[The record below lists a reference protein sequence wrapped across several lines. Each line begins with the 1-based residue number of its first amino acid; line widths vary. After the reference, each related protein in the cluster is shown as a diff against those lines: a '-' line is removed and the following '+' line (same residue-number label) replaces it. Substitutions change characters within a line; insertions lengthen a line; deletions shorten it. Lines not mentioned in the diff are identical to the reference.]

1 MSFSSLIFIALFLP
15 VFMIASVLARGNQ
28 RKNLVLLLFSL
39 IFYAFAGLT
48 KLALLLM
55 MTMLAWFSGQR
66 IGRALQFAASEN
78 PDYQEGDDDF
88 QSPDAERIRVE
99 GQRRARAWL
108 ILALVLL
115 IAVLLFYK
123 LAGPICR
130 SLFLTNA
137 DDLEVGG
144 GATTG
149 TAAAILAYVRN
160 IGLPLGISFYIFK
173 LISYVADVYTK
184 KTAPGDFFHV
194 LLYTVTFHQVAQGPI
209 TRYAEMA
216 EEMDHRSADAE
227 DLAEGLWRFMVGL
240 AKKTVL
246 ADHLGTLAETF
257 LPLAGNTTFS
267 VGGAYLGALCY
278 MLQLYLDFS
287 AYSDMALGLGRMI
300 GFHYPENFN
309 YPYIAVSVRDFW
321 RRWHISLS
329 RFFRDYVYIPLG
341 GNRVSTGRLMLNLLA
356 VWALT
361 GFWHGSSWNF
371 ILWGLYYFVFIA
383 IENFVKKFQ
392 KAKAADVS
400 GGMEGRPTVA
410 ESIATD
416 GIATAAGP
424 ASTTDTKRN
433 AQAPRR
439 SPLPALT
446 RALGHLYTLIV
457 VFFGWVLFRFSD
469 FQVLREV
476 LRTMFFLSGRA
487 TVDAAE
493 LLTLRSNLFF
503 LIFSIIA
510 CTPLGARLAAKLRGF
525 YDASLQQEA
534 REKQQLEREKARYQK
549 ETEIDQQVQRLDA
562 SIEGLEEEDA
572 ENHARVATRMKRRIT
587 KSSEARRRS
596 EGLYYGLRILLMLL
610 LLALSIISMVGA
622 SYTPFLYNQ
631 F

>member
-15 VFMIASVLARGNQ
+15 VFMIASVLVRGNQ
-28 RKNLVLLLFSL
+28 RKNLLLLLFSL
-39 IFYAFAGLT
+39 IFYAFAGLSN
-48 KLALLLM
+48 LALLLA
-55 MTMLAWFSGQR
+55 MTTLAWFLGQR

-88 QSPDAERIRVE
+88 QSPDAERTRVE
-99 GQRRARAWL
+99 GQKHARAWL
-108 ILALVLL
+108 LLALVLL
-115 IAVLLFYK
+115 IAALLCYK
-123 LAGPICR
+123 LAVPIGR
-130 SLFLTNA
+130 HFFSA
-137 DDLEVGG
+137 DAGDLDAGG

-149 TAAAILAYVRN
+149 AAAAIYAYFRN

-173 LISYVADVYTK
+173 LISYVADVYMR
-184 KTAPGDFFHV
+184 KTEPGDFFHV

-209 TRYAEMA
+209 TRFGEMA

-227 DLAEGLWRFMVGL
+227 DLAEGLWRFTVGL

-341 GNRVSTGRLMLNLLA
+341 GNRVSTGRLLLNLLA

-371 ILWGLYYFVFIA
+371 ILWGLYYFAFIA

-392 KAKAADVS
+392 K
-400 GGMEGRPTVA
+400 
-410 ESIATD
+410 
-416 GIATAAGP
+416 
-424 ASTTDTKRN
+424 RN

-439 SPLPALT
+439 SPLTQFT

-572 ENHARVATRMKRRIT
+572 ENHERVATRMKRRIT

-610 LLALSIISMVGA
+610 LLALSIVSMVGA

>member
-15 VFMIASVLARGNQ
+15 VFMIGSVLVRGNQ
-28 RKNLVLLLFSL
+28 RKNLLLLLFSL
-39 IFYAFAGLT
+39 VFYAFAGLSN
-48 KLALLLM
+48 LALLLV
-55 MTMLAWFSGQR
+55 MTTLAWFSGQR

-88 QSPDAERIRVE
+88 QSPDAERTRVE
-99 GQRRARAWL
+99 GQKRARAWL

-115 IAVLLFYK
+115 IAVLLCYK

-130 SLFLTNA
+130 NLFPANA
-137 DDLEVGG
+137 GELDAGA

-149 TAAAILAYVRN
+149 ASAVICAYFRN

-216 EEMDHRSADAE
+216 AEMDHRSADAE
-227 DLAEGLWRFMVGL
+227 DLAEGLWRFTVGL

-257 LPLAGNTTFS
+257 LPLAGNTGFS

-309 YPYIAVSVRDFW
+309 YPYIAISVRDFW

-341 GNRVSTGRLMLNLLA
+341 GNRVSTGRLLLNLLA

-383 IENFVKKFQ
+383 IENFVKKH
-392 KAKAADVS
+392 
-400 GGMEGRPTVA
+400 
-410 ESIATD
+410 
-416 GIATAAGP
+416 
-424 ASTTDTKRN
+424 
-433 AQAPRR
+433 
-439 SPLPALT
+439 PLPLTPLT

-469 FQVLREV
+469 FQVLCEV
-476 LRTMFFLSGRA
+476 LRTMFFMSGRA

-610 LLALSIISMVGA
+610 LLALSIVSMVGA

>member
-15 VFMIASVLARGNQ
+15 VFMIASVLVRGNQ

-55 MTMLAWFSGQR
+55 VTMLAWFSGQR

-108 ILALVLL
+108 LLTLVLL

-130 SLFLTNA
+130 SLFLANA
-137 DDLEVGG
+137 GDLEAGG

-149 TAAAILAYVRN
+149 MSAAILAYVRN

-227 DLAEGLWRFMVGL
+227 DLAEGLWRFTVGL

-341 GNRVSTGRLMLNLLA
+341 GNRVSTGPLLLNLLA

-383 IENFVKKFQ
+383 IENVVKKH
-392 KAKAADVS
+392 
-400 GGMEGRPTVA
+400 
-410 ESIATD
+410 
-416 GIATAAGP
+416 
-424 ASTTDTKRN
+424 
-433 AQAPRR
+433 
-439 SPLPALT
+439 PLPLTPLT
-446 RALGHLYTLIV
+446 RAFGHIYTLIV

-572 ENHARVATRMKRRIT
+572 ENHERVATRMKRRIT

-596 EGLYYGLRILLMLL
+596 EGLYYGLRLLLMLL
-610 LLALSIISMVGA
+610 LLALSIVSMVGA

>member
-15 VFMIASVLARGNQ
+15 VFMIASVLVRGNQ

-48 KLALLLM
+48 QLALLLM
-55 MTMLAWFSGQR
+55 MTMLAWFIGQR

-78 PDYQEGDDDF
+78 PDYQEGDDVF
-88 QSPDAERIRVE
+88 QSPDAERTRVE
-99 GQRRARAWL
+99 GQKRARAWL
-108 ILALVLL
+108 LLALVLL

-137 DDLEVGG
+137 GNLDAGG

-173 LISYVADVYTK
+173 LISYVADVYMR
-184 KTAPGDFFHV
+184 KTEPGDFFHV

-227 DLAEGLWRFMVGL
+227 DLAEGLWRFTVGL

-341 GNRVSTGRLMLNLLA
+341 GNRVSTGRLLLNLLA

-383 IENFVKKFQ
+383 IENVVKKH
-392 KAKAADVS
+392 
-400 GGMEGRPTVA
+400 
-410 ESIATD
+410 
-416 GIATAAGP
+416 
-424 ASTTDTKRN
+424 
-433 AQAPRR
+433 
-439 SPLPALT
+439 PLPLTPLT
-446 RALGHLYTLIV
+446 RAFGHIYTLIV

-572 ENHARVATRMKRRIT
+572 ENHERVATRMKRRIT

-596 EGLYYGLRILLMLL
+596 EGLYYGLRLLLMLL
-610 LLALSIISMVGA
+610 LLALSIVSMVGA

>member
-15 VFMIASVLARGNQ
+15 VFMIASVLVRGNQ

-55 MTMLAWFSGQR
+55 VTMLAWFSGQR

-108 ILALVLL
+108 LLALVLL

-123 LAGPICR
+123 LAGPISR
-130 SLFLTNA
+130 NLFPA
-137 DDLEVGG
+137 DAGDLHTGG

-227 DLAEGLWRFMVGL
+227 DLAEGLWRFTVGL

-341 GNRVSTGRLMLNLLA
+341 GNRVSTGRLLLNLLA

-383 IENFVKKFQ
+383 IENVVKKH
-392 KAKAADVS
+392 
-400 GGMEGRPTVA
+400 
-410 ESIATD
+410 
-416 GIATAAGP
+416 
-424 ASTTDTKRN
+424 
-433 AQAPRR
+433 
-439 SPLPALT
+439 PLPLTPLT
-446 RALGHLYTLIV
+446 RAFGHIYTLIV

-510 CTPLGARLAAKLRGF
+510 CTPLGARLAAKLRAF

-572 ENHARVATRMKRRIT
+572 ENHERVATRMKRRIT

-610 LLALSIISMVGA
+610 LLALSIVSMVGA

>member
-15 VFMIASVLARGNQ
+15 VFMIASVLVRGNQ
-28 RKNLVLLLFSL
+28 RKNLLLLLFSL
-39 IFYAFAGLT
+39 IFYAFAGLSN
-48 KLALLLM
+48 LALLLV
-55 MTMLAWFSGQR
+55 MTTLAWFLGQR

-88 QSPDAERIRVE
+88 QSPDAERTRVE
-99 GQRRARAWL
+99 GQKHARAWL
-108 ILALVLL
+108 LLALVLL
-115 IAVLLFYK
+115 IAVLLCYK
-123 LAGPICR
+123 LAVPIGR
-130 SLFLTNA
+130 HFFSA
-137 DDLEVGG
+137 DAGDLDAGG

-149 TAAAILAYVRN
+149 AAAAIYAYFRN

-227 DLAEGLWRFMVGL
+227 DLAEGLWRFTVGL

-341 GNRVSTGRLMLNLLA
+341 GNRVSTGRLLLNLLA

-371 ILWGLYYFVFIA
+371 ILWGLYYFAFIA

-392 KAKAADVS
+392 K
-400 GGMEGRPTVA
+400 
-410 ESIATD
+410 
-416 GIATAAGP
+416 
-424 ASTTDTKRN
+424 RN

-439 SPLPALT
+439 SPLTQFT

-572 ENHARVATRMKRRIT
+572 ENHERVATRMKRRIT

-610 LLALSIISMVGA
+610 LLALSIVSMVGA

>member
-15 VFMIASVLARGNQ
+15 VFMIGSVLVRGNQ
-28 RKNLVLLLFSL
+28 RKNLLLLLFSL
-39 IFYAFAGLT
+39 VFYAFAGLSN
-48 KLALLLM
+48 LALLLVM
-55 MTMLAWFSGQR
+55 ATLAWFIGQR
-66 IGRALQFAASEN
+66 IGRALRLAASEN

-88 QSPDAERIRVE
+88 QSPDAERTRVE
-99 GQRRARAWL
+99 GQKRARAWL

-123 LAGPICR
+123 LAGPLCR
-130 SLFLTNA
+130 NLFPANA
-137 DDLEVGG
+137 GAGDAGA

-149 TAAAILAYVRN
+149 SASAILAYIRN

-209 TRYAEMA
+209 TRYAEMTA
-216 EEMDHRSADAE
+216 EMDHRSADAE
-227 DLAEGLWRFMVGL
+227 DLAEGIWRFTVGL

-257 LPLAGNTTFS
+257 LPLAGNTGFS

-309 YPYIAVSVRDFW
+309 YPYIAISVRDFW

-341 GNRVSTGRLMLNLLA
+341 GNRVSTGRLLLNLLA

-383 IENFVKKFQ
+383 IENFVKK
-392 KAKAADVS
+392 
-400 GGMEGRPTVA
+400 R
-410 ESIATD
+410 
-416 GIATAAGP
+416 
-424 ASTTDTKRN
+424 
-433 AQAPRR
+433 
-439 SPLPALT
+439 PLPLTPLT

-469 FQVLREV
+469 FQVLCEV
-476 LRTMFFLSGRA
+476 LRTMFFMSGRA

-503 LIFSIIA
+503 LIFAIIA

-525 YDASLQQEA
+525 YDARLQQEA

-610 LLALSIISMVGA
+610 LLALSIVSMVGA

>member
-15 VFMIASVLARGNQ
+15 VFMIASVLVCGNQ

-55 MTMLAWFSGQR
+55 VTMLAWFSGQR

-78 PDYQEGDDDF
+78 PDYQEGDDVF

-108 ILALVLL
+108 LLALVLL

-130 SLFLTNA
+130 SLFLA
-137 DDLEVGG
+137 DAGDLEAGD

-227 DLAEGLWRFMVGL
+227 DLAEGLWRFTVGL

-341 GNRVSTGRLMLNLLA
+341 GNRVSTGRLLLNLLA

-383 IENFVKKFQ
+383 IENFVKKFR
-392 KAKAADVS
+392 KAQAA
-400 GGMEGRPTVA
+400 
-410 ESIATD
+410 
-416 GIATAAGP
+416 
-424 ASTTDTKRN
+424 DTKRN
-433 AQAPRR
+433 AQAPCR
-439 SPLPALT
+439 SPLTQFT

-469 FQVLREV
+469 FQVLCEV

-503 LIFSIIA
+503 LIFALIA
-510 CTPLGARLAAKLRGF
+510 CTPLGARLAAKLRAF

-572 ENHARVATRMKRRIT
+572 ENHERVATRMKRRIT

>member
-55 MTMLAWFSGQR
+55 VTILAWFSGQR

-137 DDLEVGG
+137 DDLDAGG

-149 TAAAILAYVRN
+149 MAAAILAYVRN

-184 KTAPGDFFHV
+184 KTEPGDFFHV

-209 TRYAEMA
+209 TRFGEMA
-216 EEMDHRSADAE
+216 EEMDHRRADAE
-227 DLAEGLWRFMVGL
+227 NLVEGLWRFMVGL

-392 KAKAADVS
+392 KAKAVS
-400 GGMEGRPTVA
+400 GTD
-410 ESIATD
+410 ATD
-416 GIATAAGP
+416 GAVAAAGP
-424 ASTTDTKRN
+424 ASAADTKRN

-510 CTPLGARLAAKLRGF
+510 CTPLGARLAAKLRAF

-572 ENHARVATRMKRRIT
+572 ENHERVATRMKRRIT

-596 EGLYYGLRILLMLL
+596 EGLYYGLRLLLMLL
-610 LLALSIISMVGA
+610 LLALSIVSMVGA

>member
-15 VFMIASVLARGNQ
+15 VFMIASVLVRGNQ
-28 RKNLVLLLFSL
+28 RKNLLLLLFSL
-39 IFYAFAGLT
+39 LFYAFAGLSN
-48 KLALLLM
+48 LALLLVM
-55 MTMLAWFSGQR
+55 ATLAWFSGQR

-78 PDYQEGDDDF
+78 PDYQEGDDVF
-88 QSPDAERIRVE
+88 QSPDAERTRVE
-99 GQRRARAWL
+99 GQKRARAWL

-115 IAVLLFYK
+115 IAVLLCYK
-123 LAGPICR
+123 LAVPIGR
-130 SLFLTNA
+130 HFFPANA
-137 DDLEVGG
+137 GDLDAGA

-149 TAAAILAYVRN
+149 TAAAIYAYFRN

-216 EEMDHRSADAE
+216 AEMDQRRCSAE
-227 DLAEGLWRFMVGL
+227 DLAEGLWRFSVGL

-341 GNRVSTGRLMLNLLA
+341 GNRVSTGRLLLNLLA

-371 ILWGLYYFVFIA
+371 LLWGLYYFVFIA

-392 KAKAADVS
+392 KAKAAATDVS
-400 GGMEGRPTVA
+400 SGTETRPAVMESTAAADP
-410 ESIATD
+410 D
-416 GIATAAGP
+416 ATAA
-424 ASTTDTKRN
+424 AKRV

-439 SPLPALT
+439 SPLALLT
-446 RALGHLYTLIV
+446 RALGHVYTLIV

-469 FQVLREV
+469 FQVLCEV
-476 LRTMFFLSGRA
+476 LRTMFFVSGRA

-510 CTPLGARLAAKLRGF
+510 CTPLGARLAAKLRSF
-525 YDASLQQEA
+525 YDARLQQEA
-534 REKQQLEREKARYQK
+534 REKQQLEREKARYLK

-572 ENHARVATRMKRRIT
+572 ENHERVATRMKRRIT

-610 LLALSIISMVGA
+610 LLAVSIVSMVGA

>member
-15 VFMIASVLARGNQ
+15 VFMIGSVLVRGNQ
-28 RKNLVLLLFSL
+28 RKNLLLLLFSL
-39 IFYAFAGLT
+39 IFYAFAGLSN
-48 KLALLLM
+48 LALLLVM
-55 MTMLAWFSGQR
+55 ATLAWFSGQR

-88 QSPDAERIRVE
+88 QSPDAERTRVE
-99 GQRRARAWL
+99 GQKRARAWL
-108 ILALVLL
+108 LLALVLL
-115 IAVLLFYK
+115 IAVLLCYK
-123 LAGPICR
+123 LAVPIGR
-130 SLFLTNA
+130 HFFQANA
-137 DDLEVGG
+137 GDLDAGG

-149 TAAAILAYVRN
+149 AAAAIYDYFRS

-209 TRYAEMA
+209 TRFGEMA
-216 EEMDHRSADAE
+216 EEMDHRSCSAE
-227 DLAEGLWRFMVGL
+227 DLAEGLWRFTVGL

-341 GNRVSTGRLMLNLLA
+341 GNRVSTGRLLLNLLA

-371 ILWGLYYFVFIA
+371 LLWGLYYFVFIA
-383 IENFVKKFQ
+383 IENFVKKH
-392 KAKAADVS
+392 S
-400 GGMEGRPTVA
+400 L
-410 ESIATD
+410 
-416 GIATAAGP
+416 
-424 ASTTDTKRN
+424 
-433 AQAPRR
+433 
-439 SPLPALT
+439 PLTQLT

-469 FQVLREV
+469 FRVLCEV
-476 LRTMFFLSGRA
+476 LRTMFFMSDRT

-503 LIFSIIA
+503 MIFAILA
-510 CTPLGARLAAKLRGF
+510 CTPLGARLAAKLRSF
-525 YDASLQQEA
+525 YDARLQQEA
-534 REKQQLEREKARYQK
+534 REKQQLAREKARYLK

-572 ENHARVATRMKRRIT
+572 ENHERVATRLKRRIT

-596 EGLYYGLRILLMLL
+596 EGLYYGLRLLLMLL
-610 LLALSIISMVGA
+610 LLALSIVSMVGA

>member
-1 MSFSSLIFIALFLP
+1 M
-15 VFMIASVLARGNQ
+15 
-28 RKNLVLLLFSL
+28 
-39 IFYAFAGLT
+39 
-48 KLALLLM
+48 
-55 MTMLAWFSGQR
+55 
-66 IGRALQFAASEN
+66 
-78 PDYQEGDDDF
+78 
-88 QSPDAERIRVE
+88 
-99 GQRRARAWL
+99 
-108 ILALVLL
+108 
-115 IAVLLFYK
+115 
-123 LAGPICR
+123 
-130 SLFLTNA
+130 
-137 DDLEVGG
+137 
-144 GATTG
+144 
-149 TAAAILAYVRN
+149 
-160 IGLPLGISFYIFK
+160 
-173 LISYVADVYTK
+173 
-184 KTAPGDFFHV
+184 

-227 DLAEGLWRFMVGL
+227 DLAEGLWRFTVGL

-341 GNRVSTGRLMLNLLA
+341 GNRVSTGRLLLNLLA

-383 IENFVKKFQ
+383 IEKVVKKH
-392 KAKAADVS
+392 
-400 GGMEGRPTVA
+400 
-410 ESIATD
+410 
-416 GIATAAGP
+416 
-424 ASTTDTKRN
+424 
-433 AQAPRR
+433 
-439 SPLPALT
+439 PLPLTPLT
-446 RALGHLYTLIV
+446 RAFGHIYTLIV

-572 ENHARVATRMKRRIT
+572 ENHERVATRMKRRIT

-596 EGLYYGLRILLMLL
+596 EGLYYGLRLLLMLL
-610 LLALSIISMVGA
+610 LLALSIVSMVGA

>member
-15 VFMIASVLARGNQ
+15 VFMIASVLVRGNQ

-55 MTMLAWFSGQR
+55 VTMLAWFSGQR

-78 PDYQEGDDDF
+78 PDYQEGDDVF

-108 ILALVLL
+108 LLALVML

-130 SLFLTNA
+130 SLFLA
-137 DDLEVGG
+137 DAGDLEAGG

-173 LISYVADVYTK
+173 LISYVADVYMR
-184 KTAPGDFFHV
+184 KTEPGDFFHV

-209 TRYAEMA
+209 TRFGEMA
-216 EEMDHRSADAE
+216 EEMDHRCCSAE
-227 DLAEGLWRFMVGL
+227 DLAEGLWRFTVGL

-341 GNRVSTGRLMLNLLA
+341 GNRVSTGRLLLNLLA

-392 KAKAADVS
+392 K
-400 GGMEGRPTVA
+400 RT
-410 ESIATD
+410 
-416 GIATAAGP
+416 
-424 ASTTDTKRN
+424 

-439 SPLPALT
+439 SPLTQFT

-572 ENHARVATRMKRRIT
+572 ENHERVATRMKRRIT

-610 LLALSIISMVGA
+610 LLALSIVSMVGA

>member
-15 VFMIASVLARGNQ
+15 VFMIASVLVRGNQ

-48 KLALLLM
+48 KLALLLV
-55 MTMLAWFSGQR
+55 MTTLAWFLGQR
-66 IGRALQFAASEN
+66 IERALQFAASEN

-88 QSPDAERIRVE
+88 QSPDAERTRVE
-99 GQRRARAWL
+99 GQKHARAWL
-108 ILALVLL
+108 LLALVML
-115 IAVLLFYK
+115 IAVLLCYK
-123 LAGPICR
+123 LAVPIGR
-130 SLFLTNA
+130 HFFSA
-137 DDLEVGG
+137 DAGDLDAGG

-149 TAAAILAYVRN
+149 AAAAIYAYFRN

-227 DLAEGLWRFMVGL
+227 DLAEGLWRFTVGL

-341 GNRVSTGRLMLNLLA
+341 GNRVSTGRLLLNLLA

-371 ILWGLYYFVFIA
+371 LLWGFYYFVFIA

-392 KAKAADVS
+392 K
-400 GGMEGRPTVA
+400 
-410 ESIATD
+410 
-416 GIATAAGP
+416 
-424 ASTTDTKRN
+424 RN

-439 SPLPALT
+439 SPLKQFT

-572 ENHARVATRMKRRIT
+572 ENHERVATRMKRRIT

-610 LLALSIISMVGA
+610 LLALSIVSMVGA

>member
-15 VFMIASVLARGNQ
+15 VFMIASVLVRGNQ

-55 MTMLAWFSGQR
+55 VTMLAWFSGQR

-108 ILALVLL
+108 VLALVLL

-130 SLFLTNA
+130 SLFLANA
-137 DDLEVGG
+137 GDLDAGG

-184 KTAPGDFFHV
+184 KTEPGDFFHV

-209 TRYAEMA
+209 TRFGEMA

-227 DLAEGLWRFMVGL
+227 DLAEGLWRFTVGL

-257 LPLAGNTTFS
+257 LPLAGGTGFS

-383 IENFVKKFQ
+383 IENVVKKH
-392 KAKAADVS
+392 
-400 GGMEGRPTVA
+400 
-410 ESIATD
+410 
-416 GIATAAGP
+416 
-424 ASTTDTKRN
+424 
-433 AQAPRR
+433 
-439 SPLPALT
+439 PLPLTPLT

-476 LRTMFFLSGRA
+476 LHTMFFLSGRA

-525 YDASLQQEA
+525 YDESLQQEA

-572 ENHARVATRMKRRIT
+572 ENHARVATRLNRRIT

-596 EGLYYGLRILLMLL
+596 EGLYYGLRLLLMLL
-610 LLALSIISMVGA
+610 LLALSIVSMVGA

>member
-15 VFMIASVLARGNQ
+15 VFMIASVLVRGNQ

-39 IFYAFAGLT
+39 VFYAFAGLT
-48 KLALLLM
+48 QLALLLM

-78 PDYQEGDDDF
+78 PDYQEGDDVF
-88 QSPDAERIRVE
+88 QSPDAERTRVE
-99 GQRRARAWL
+99 GQKRARAWL
-108 ILALVLL
+108 LLALVLL

-130 SLFLTNA
+130 QLFPANA
-137 DDLEVGG
+137 GNLEAGG
-144 GATTG
+144 GTTTG

-227 DLAEGLWRFMVGL
+227 DLAEGLWRFTVGL

-246 ADHLGTLAETF
+246 ADHLGALAETF
-257 LPLAGNTTFS
+257 LPLAGNTGFS

-341 GNRVSTGRLMLNLLA
+341 GNRVSTGRLLLNLLA

-392 KAKAADVS
+392 KAKTADVS
-400 GGMEGRPTVA
+400 G
-410 ESIATD
+410 S
-416 GIATAAGP
+416 TAAVADP
-424 ASTTDTKRN
+424 NSAADTKRN

-439 SPLPALT
+439 SPLTPLT
-446 RALGHLYTLIV
+446 HAFGHIYTLIV

-572 ENHARVATRMKRRIT
+572 ENHERVATRMKRRIT

-596 EGLYYGLRILLMLL
+596 EGLYYGLRLLLMLL
-610 LLALSIISMVGA
+610 FLALSIVSMVGA

>member
-1 MSFSSLIFIALFLP
+1 M
-15 VFMIASVLARGNQ
+15 
-28 RKNLVLLLFSL
+28 
-39 IFYAFAGLT
+39 
-48 KLALLLM
+48 
-55 MTMLAWFSGQR
+55 
-66 IGRALQFAASEN
+66 
-78 PDYQEGDDDF
+78 
-88 QSPDAERIRVE
+88 
-99 GQRRARAWL
+99 
-108 ILALVLL
+108 LL

-130 SLFLTNA
+130 SLFLANA
-137 DDLEVGG
+137 GDLDAGG

-227 DLAEGLWRFMVGL
+227 DLAEGLWRFTVGL

-341 GNRVSTGRLMLNLLA
+341 GNRVSTGRLLLNLLA

-383 IENFVKKFQ
+383 IENVVKKH
-392 KAKAADVS
+392 
-400 GGMEGRPTVA
+400 
-410 ESIATD
+410 
-416 GIATAAGP
+416 
-424 ASTTDTKRN
+424 
-433 AQAPRR
+433 
-439 SPLPALT
+439 PLPLTPLT
-446 RALGHLYTLIV
+446 RAFGHIYTLIV

-503 LIFSIIA
+503 LIFALIA

-572 ENHARVATRMKRRIT
+572 ENHARVATRLNRRIT

-596 EGLYYGLRILLMLL
+596 EGLYYGLRLLLMLL

>member
-15 VFMIASVLARGNQ
+15 VFMIGSVLARGNQ

-108 ILALVLL
+108 LLALVLL

-123 LAGPICR
+123 LAGSISR
-130 SLFLTNA
+130 SLFPA
-137 DDLEVGG
+137 EAGG

-173 LISYVADVYTK
+173 LISYIADVYMR
-184 KTAPGDFFHV
+184 KTEPGDFFHV

-209 TRYAEMA
+209 TRFSEMA
-216 EEMDHRSADAE
+216 EEMDDRSCSAE
-227 DLAEGLWRFMVGL
+227 DLAEGLWRFTVGL

-341 GNRVSTGRLMLNLLA
+341 GNRVSTGRLILNLLA

-392 KAKAADVS
+392 KAKAAD
-400 GGMEGRPTVA
+400 
-410 ESIATD
+410 
-416 GIATAAGP
+416 
-424 ASTTDTKRN
+424 TKRTV
-433 AQAPRR
+433 QAPRL
-439 SPLPALT
+439 SPLTPLT
-446 RALGHLYTLIV
+446 RAFGHLYTLIV

-572 ENHARVATRMKRRIT
+572 ENHERVATRMKRRIT

>member
-15 VFMIASVLARGNQ
+15 VFMIASVLVRGNQ

-55 MTMLAWFSGQR
+55 VTMLAWFSGQR

-108 ILALVLL
+108 LLTLVLL

-130 SLFLTNA
+130 SLFLANA
-137 DDLEVGG
+137 GDLEAGG

-160 IGLPLGISFYIFK
+160 IGLPLGISFHIFK

-216 EEMDHRSADAE
+216 EEMDHRCCSAE
-227 DLAEGLWRFMVGL
+227 DLAEGLWRFTVGL

-267 VGGAYLGALCY
+267 VGGAYLGAICY

-287 AYSDMALGLGRMI
+287 AYSDMALGRGRMI

-321 RRWHISLS
+321 HRWHISLS

-341 GNRVSTGRLMLNLLA
+341 GNRVSTGRLLLNLLA

-383 IENFVKKFQ
+383 IENVVKKH
-392 KAKAADVS
+392 
-400 GGMEGRPTVA
+400 
-410 ESIATD
+410 
-416 GIATAAGP
+416 
-424 ASTTDTKRN
+424 
-433 AQAPRR
+433 
-439 SPLPALT
+439 PLPLTPLT
-446 RALGHLYTLIV
+446 RAFGHIYTLIV

-503 LIFSIIA
+503 LIFALIA

-572 ENHARVATRMKRRIT
+572 ENHERVATRMKRRIT

-610 LLALSIISMVGA
+610 LLALSIVSMVGA

>member
-15 VFMIASVLARGNQ
+15 VFMIGSVLARGNQ

-55 MTMLAWFSGQR
+55 VTILAWFSGQR

-78 PDYQEGDDDF
+78 PDYQEGDDVF
-88 QSPDAERIRVE
+88 QSPDAERTRVE
-99 GQRRARAWL
+99 GQKRARAWL
-108 ILALVLL
+108 LLALVLL

-130 SLFLTNA
+130 QLFLANA
-137 DDLEVGG
+137 GNLEAGG

-227 DLAEGLWRFMVGL
+227 DLAEGLWRFTVGL

-246 ADHLGTLAETF
+246 ADHLGALAETF
-257 LPLAGNTTFS
+257 LPLAGNTGFS

-341 GNRVSTGRLMLNLLA
+341 GNRVSTGRLLLNLLA

-383 IENFVKKFQ
+383 IENVVKKH
-392 KAKAADVS
+392 
-400 GGMEGRPTVA
+400 PL
-410 ESIATD
+410 
-416 GIATAAGP
+416 
-424 ASTTDTKRN
+424 
-433 AQAPRR
+433 
-439 SPLPALT
+439 PLPALT

-572 ENHARVATRMKRRIT
+572 ENHERVATRMKRRIT

-610 LLALSIISMVGA
+610 LLALSIVSMVGA

>member
-15 VFMIASVLARGNQ
+15 VFMIASVLVRGNQ

-55 MTMLAWFSGQR
+55 VTMLAWFSGQR
-66 IGRALQFAASEN
+66 IGGALQFAASEN
-78 PDYQEGDDDF
+78 PDYQEGDDVF

-99 GQRRARAWL
+99 GQKRARAWL

-130 SLFLTNA
+130 NLFLA
-137 DDLEVGG
+137 DAGDLHTGG

-227 DLAEGLWRFMVGL
+227 DLAEGLWRFTVGL

-257 LPLAGNTTFS
+257 LPLAGYTTFS

-341 GNRVSTGRLMLNLLA
+341 GNRVSTGRLLLNLLA
-356 VWALT
+356 VWGLT

-392 KAKAADVS
+392 K
-400 GGMEGRPTVA
+400 
-410 ESIATD
+410 
-416 GIATAAGP
+416 
-424 ASTTDTKRN
+424 RN

-439 SPLPALT
+439 SPLTQFT

-510 CTPLGARLAAKLRGF
+510 CTPLGARLAAKLRAF

-562 SIEGLEEEDA
+562 SIGGLEEEDA
-572 ENHARVATRMKRRIT
+572 ENHERVATRMKRRIT

-610 LLALSIISMVGA
+610 LLALSIVSMVGA

>member
-15 VFMIASVLARGNQ
+15 VFMIGSVLVRGNQ

-39 IFYAFAGLT
+39 VFYAFAGLT
-48 KLALLLM
+48 QLALLLM
-55 MTMLAWFSGQR
+55 MTMLAWFIGQR

-78 PDYQEGDDDF
+78 PDYQEGDDVF
-88 QSPDAERIRVE
+88 QSPDAERTRVE
-99 GQRRARAWL
+99 GQKRARAWL
-108 ILALVLL
+108 LLALVLL

-130 SLFLTNA
+130 QLFPTNA
-137 DDLEVGG
+137 GDLEAGG
-144 GATTG
+144 GAMTG
-149 TAAAILAYVRN
+149 TAAAILAYVRS

-173 LISYVADVYTK
+173 LISYVVDVYTK

-194 LLYTVTFHQVAQGPI
+194 LRYTVTFHQVAQGPI
-209 TRYAEMA
+209 TRFAEMA
-216 EEMDHRSADAE
+216 EEMDHRSCSTE
-227 DLAEGLWRFMVGL
+227 DLAEGLWRFTVGL

-257 LPLAGNTTFS
+257 LPFAGNTGFS

-341 GNRVSTGRLMLNLLA
+341 GNRVSTGRLLLNLLA

-383 IENFVKKFQ
+383 IENFVKK
-392 KAKAADVS
+392 
-400 GGMEGRPTVA
+400 R
-410 ESIATD
+410 
-416 GIATAAGP
+416 
-424 ASTTDTKRN
+424 
-433 AQAPRR
+433 
-439 SPLPALT
+439 PLPLTPLT
-446 RALGHLYTLIV
+446 RALGHIYTLIV

-469 FQVLREV
+469 FQVLSEV

-487 TVDAAE
+487 TVDASE

-534 REKQQLEREKARYQK
+534 REKQQLEREKVRYQK
-549 ETEIDQQVQRLDA
+549 ETEFDQQVQRLDA

-572 ENHARVATRMKRRIT
+572 ENHARVATRLNRRIT
-587 KSSEARRRS
+587 KSSAARRRS
-596 EGLYYGLRILLMLL
+596 EGLYYGLRILLMLV

>member
-15 VFMIASVLARGNQ
+15 VFMIASVLVRGNQ
-28 RKNLVLLLFSL
+28 RKNLLLLLFSL

-55 MTMLAWFSGQR
+55 MTMLAWFIGQR

-88 QSPDAERIRVE
+88 QSPDAERTRVE
-99 GQRRARAWL
+99 GQKHARAWL
-108 ILALVLL
+108 LLALVML
-115 IAVLLFYK
+115 IAVLLCYK
-123 LAGPICR
+123 LAVPIGR
-130 SLFLTNA
+130 HFFSA
-137 DDLEVGG
+137 DAGDLDAGG

-149 TAAAILAYVRN
+149 AAAAIYAYFRN

-227 DLAEGLWRFMVGL
+227 DLAEGLWRFTVGL

-341 GNRVSTGRLMLNLLA
+341 GNRVSTGRLLLNLLA
-356 VWALT
+356 VWGLT

-392 KAKAADVS
+392 K
-400 GGMEGRPTVA
+400 
-410 ESIATD
+410 
-416 GIATAAGP
+416 
-424 ASTTDTKRN
+424 RN

-439 SPLPALT
+439 SPLTQFT

-572 ENHARVATRMKRRIT
+572 ENHERVATRMKRRIT

-610 LLALSIISMVGA
+610 LLALSIVSMVGA

>member
-15 VFMIASVLARGNQ
+15 VFMIASVLVCGNQ

-55 MTMLAWFSGQR
+55 VTMLAWFSGQR

-78 PDYQEGDDDF
+78 PDYQEGDDVF

-108 ILALVLL
+108 LLALVLL

-130 SLFLTNA
+130 SLFPA
-137 DDLEVGG
+137 EAGDLDAGG

-209 TRYAEMA
+209 TRFGEMA
-216 EEMDHRSADAE
+216 EEMDHRRCSAE
-227 DLAEGLWRFMVGL
+227 DLAEGLWRFTVGL

-287 AYSDMALGLGRMI
+287 AYSDMVLGLGRMI

-341 GNRVSTGRLMLNLLA
+341 GNRVSTGRLLLNLLA

-383 IENFVKKFQ
+383 IENFVKKFR
-392 KAKAADVS
+392 KAQAA
-400 GGMEGRPTVA
+400 
-410 ESIATD
+410 
-416 GIATAAGP
+416 
-424 ASTTDTKRN
+424 DTKRN
-433 AQAPRR
+433 AQAPCR
-439 SPLPALT
+439 SPLTQFT

-469 FQVLREV
+469 FQVLCEV

-503 LIFSIIA
+503 LIFALIA
-510 CTPLGARLAAKLRGF
+510 CTPLGARLAAKLRAF

-572 ENHARVATRMKRRIT
+572 ENHERVATRMKRRIT

-610 LLALSIISMVGA
+610 LLALSIVSMVGA

>member
-15 VFMIASVLARGNQ
+15 VFMIASVLVRGNQ
-28 RKNLVLLLFSL
+28 RKNLLLLLFSL
-39 IFYAFAGLT
+39 IFYAFAGLSN
-48 KLALLLM
+48 LALLLA
-55 MTMLAWFSGQR
+55 MTTLAWFLGQR

-88 QSPDAERIRVE
+88 QSPDAERTRVE
-99 GQRRARAWL
+99 GQKHARAWL
-108 ILALVLL
+108 LLALVLL
-115 IAVLLFYK
+115 IAVLLCYK
-123 LAGPICR
+123 LAVPIGR
-130 SLFLTNA
+130 HFFSA
-137 DDLEVGG
+137 DAGDLDAGG

-149 TAAAILAYVRN
+149 AAAAIYAYFRN

-227 DLAEGLWRFMVGL
+227 DLAEGLWRFTVGL

-321 RRWHISLS
+321 HRWHISLS

-341 GNRVSTGRLMLNLLA
+341 GNRVSTGRLLLNLLA
-356 VWALT
+356 VWGLT

-371 ILWGLYYFVFIA
+371 ILWGLYYFAFIA

-392 KAKAADVS
+392 K
-400 GGMEGRPTVA
+400 
-410 ESIATD
+410 
-416 GIATAAGP
+416 
-424 ASTTDTKRN
+424 RN

-439 SPLPALT
+439 SPLTQFT

-572 ENHARVATRMKRRIT
+572 ENHERVATRMKRRIT

-610 LLALSIISMVGA
+610 LLALSIVSMVGA

>member
-15 VFMIASVLARGNQ
+15 VFMIASVLVRGNQ

-55 MTMLAWFSGQR
+55 VTMLAWFSGQR

-99 GQRRARAWL
+99 GQKRARAWL
-108 ILALVLL
+108 LLALVLL

-123 LAGPICR
+123 LAGPISR
-130 SLFLTNA
+130 NLFPA
-137 DDLEVGG
+137 DAGDLHTGG

-227 DLAEGLWRFMVGL
+227 DLAEGLWRFTVGL

-341 GNRVSTGRLMLNLLA
+341 GNRVSTGRLLLNLLA

-383 IENFVKKFQ
+383 IENVVKKH
-392 KAKAADVS
+392 
-400 GGMEGRPTVA
+400 
-410 ESIATD
+410 
-416 GIATAAGP
+416 
-424 ASTTDTKRN
+424 
-433 AQAPRR
+433 
-439 SPLPALT
+439 PLPLTPLT
-446 RALGHLYTLIV
+446 RAFGHIYTLIV

-572 ENHARVATRMKRRIT
+572 ENHERVATRMKRRIT

-596 EGLYYGLRILLMLL
+596 EGLYYGLRLLLMLL
-610 LLALSIISMVGA
+610 LLALSIVSMVGA

>member
-15 VFMIASVLARGNQ
+15 VFMIGSVLVRGNQ
-28 RKNLVLLLFSL
+28 RKNLLLLLFSL
-39 IFYAFAGLT
+39 IFYAFAGLSN
-48 KLALLLM
+48 LALLLV
-55 MTMLAWFSGQR
+55 TATLAWFSGQR
-66 IGRALQFAASEN
+66 IGRALRFAASEN
-78 PDYQEGDDDF
+78 PDYQEGDDVF
-88 QSPDAERIRVE
+88 QSPDAERTRVE
-99 GQRRARAWL
+99 GQKRARAWL
-108 ILALVLL
+108 LLALVLL

-123 LAGPICR
+123 LAGPLCR
-130 SLFLTNA
+130 SLFPANA
-137 DDLEVGG
+137 GELDAGA

-149 TAAAILAYVRN
+149 AASAILTYIRN

-227 DLAEGLWRFMVGL
+227 DLAEGLWRFTVGL

-257 LPLAGNTTFS
+257 LPLAGNTGFS
-267 VGGAYLGALCY
+267 VGGSYLGALCY

-341 GNRVSTGRLMLNLLA
+341 GNRVSTGRLLLNLLA

-371 ILWGLYYFVFIA
+371 LLWGLYYFVFIA

-392 KAKAADVS
+392 KAKAVAVTDAAENAVADD
-400 GGMEGRPTVA
+400 T
-410 ESIATD
+410 AT
-416 GIATAAGP
+416 AGP
-424 ASTTDTKRN
+424 ASTTDTKRG
-433 AQAPRR
+433 APASRR
-439 SPLPALT
+439 SLLTQFT

-469 FQVLREV
+469 FQVLCEV
-476 LRTMFFLSGRA
+476 LRTMFFMSGRA

-510 CTPLGARLAAKLRGF
+510 CTPLGAGLAAKLRGF
-525 YDASLQQEA
+525 YDARLQQEA

-572 ENHARVATRMKRRIT
+572 ENHERVATRMKRRIT

-610 LLALSIISMVGA
+610 LLALSIVSMVGA

>member
-15 VFMIASVLARGNQ
+15 VFMIASVLVRGNQ

-55 MTMLAWFSGQR
+55 VTMLAWFSGQR

-108 ILALVLL
+108 LLALVLL

-130 SLFLTNA
+130 NLFPA
-137 DDLEVGG
+137 DAGALDAGG

-227 DLAEGLWRFMVGL
+227 DLAEGLWRFTVGL

-341 GNRVSTGRLMLNLLA
+341 GNRVSTGRLLLNLLA

-392 KAKAADVS
+392 K
-400 GGMEGRPTVA
+400 
-410 ESIATD
+410 
-416 GIATAAGP
+416 
-424 ASTTDTKRN
+424 RN
-433 AQAPRR
+433 AQAPCR
-439 SPLPALT
+439 SPLTQFT

-469 FQVLREV
+469 FQVLCEV

-503 LIFSIIA
+503 LIFALIA
-510 CTPLGARLAAKLRGF
+510 CTPFGARLAAKLRAF

-572 ENHARVATRMKRRIT
+572 ENHERVATRMKRRIT

-610 LLALSIISMVGA
+610 LLALSIVSMVGA

>member
-15 VFMIASVLARGNQ
+15 VFMIGSVLVRGNQ
-28 RKNLVLLLFSL
+28 RKNLLLLLFSL
-39 IFYAFAGLT
+39 IFYAFAGLSN
-48 KLALLLM
+48 LALLLVM
-55 MTMLAWFSGQR
+55 AMLAWFIGQR
-66 IGRALQFAASEN
+66 IGRALRFAASEN

-88 QSPDAERIRVE
+88 QSPDAERTRVE
-99 GQRRARAWL
+99 GQKRARAWL

-115 IAVLLFYK
+115 ITVLLCYK

-130 SLFLTNA
+130 NLFPANA
-137 DDLEVGG
+137 GELDAGA

-149 TAAAILAYVRN
+149 AAAAICAYFRN

-194 LLYTVTFHQVAQGPI
+194 LLYTVTFHQAAQGPI

-216 EEMDHRSADAE
+216 EEMDHRCADAE
-227 DLAEGLWRFMVGL
+227 DLAEGLWRFTVGI

-257 LPLAGNTTFS
+257 LPLAGNTGFS

-341 GNRVSTGRLMLNLLA
+341 GNRVSTGRLLLNLLA

-383 IENFVKKFQ
+383 IENFVKK
-392 KAKAADVS
+392 
-400 GGMEGRPTVA
+400 RPLLLT
-410 ESIATD
+410 
-416 GIATAAGP
+416 P
-424 ASTTDTKRN
+424 
-433 AQAPRR
+433 
-439 SPLPALT
+439 LT

-469 FQVLREV
+469 FSVLCEV
-476 LRTMFFLSGRA
+476 LRTMFFMSGRA
-487 TVDAAE
+487 MVDAAE

-525 YDASLQQEA
+525 YDASLRQEA

-610 LLALSIISMVGA
+610 LLALSIVSMVGA

>member
-15 VFMIASVLARGNQ
+15 VFMIASVLVCGNQ

-55 MTMLAWFSGQR
+55 VTMLAWFSGQR

-78 PDYQEGDDDF
+78 PDYQEGDDVF

-108 ILALVLL
+108 LLALVLL

-130 SLFLTNA
+130 SLFLA
-137 DDLEVGG
+137 DAGDLEAGD

-227 DLAEGLWRFMVGL
+227 DLAEGLWRFTVGL

-341 GNRVSTGRLMLNLLA
+341 GNRVSTGRLLLNLLA

-383 IENFVKKFQ
+383 IENFVKKFR
-392 KAKAADVS
+392 KAQAA
-400 GGMEGRPTVA
+400 
-410 ESIATD
+410 
-416 GIATAAGP
+416 
-424 ASTTDTKRN
+424 DTKRN
-433 AQAPRR
+433 AQAPCR
-439 SPLPALT
+439 SPLTQFT

-469 FQVLREV
+469 FQVLCEV

-510 CTPLGARLAAKLRGF
+510 CTPLGARLAAKLRAF

-572 ENHARVATRMKRRIT
+572 ENHERVATRMKRRIT

>member
-15 VFMIASVLARGNQ
+15 VFMIGSVLVRGNQ
-28 RKNLVLLLFSL
+28 RKNLLLLLFSL
-39 IFYAFAGLT
+39 IFYACAGLSN
-48 KLALLLM
+48 LALLLVM
-55 MTMLAWFSGQR
+55 ATLAWFSGQR
-66 IGRALQFAASEN
+66 IGRALRFAASEN

-88 QSPDAERIRVE
+88 QSPDAERTRVE
-99 GQRRARAWL
+99 GQKRARAWL
-108 ILALVLL
+108 IVALVLL
-115 IAVLLFYK
+115 IAVLLCYK

-130 SLFLTNA
+130 NLFPANA
-137 DDLEVGG
+137 GELDAGA

-149 TAAAILAYVRN
+149 AAAAICAYFRN

-227 DLAEGLWRFMVGL
+227 DLAEGLWRFTVGL

-267 VGGAYLGALCY
+267 VGGVYLGALCY

-321 RRWHISLS
+321 HRWHISLS
-329 RFFRDYVYIPLG
+329 HFFRDYVYIPLG
-341 GNRVSTGRLMLNLLA
+341 GNRVSTGRLLLNLLA

-383 IENFVKKFQ
+383 IENFVKK
-392 KAKAADVS
+392 
-400 GGMEGRPTVA
+400 R
-410 ESIATD
+410 
-416 GIATAAGP
+416 
-424 ASTTDTKRN
+424 
-433 AQAPRR
+433 
-439 SPLPALT
+439 PLPLTPLT

-469 FQVLREV
+469 FQVLCEV
-476 LRTMFFLSGRA
+476 LRTMFFMSGRA

-510 CTPLGARLAAKLRGF
+510 CTPLGAGLAAKLRGF
-525 YDASLQQEA
+525 YDARLQQEA

-610 LLALSIISMVGA
+610 LLALSIVSMVGA

>member
-15 VFMIASVLARGNQ
+15 VFMIASVLVRGNQ
-28 RKNLVLLLFSL
+28 RKNLLLLLFSL
-39 IFYAFAGLT
+39 IFYAFAGLSN
-48 KLALLLM
+48 LALLLV
-55 MTMLAWFSGQR
+55 MTTLAWFLGQR

-88 QSPDAERIRVE
+88 QSPDAERTRVE
-99 GQRRARAWL
+99 GQKHARAWL

-137 DDLEVGG
+137 GDLDAGA

-149 TAAAILAYVRN
+149 AAAAIYAYFRN

-194 LLYTVTFHQVAQGPI
+194 LLYTVTFHQLAQGPI

-227 DLAEGLWRFMVGL
+227 DLAEGLWRFTVGL

-341 GNRVSTGRLMLNLLA
+341 GNRVSTGRLLLNLLA

-383 IENFVKKFQ
+383 IENFVKKF
-392 KAKAADVS
+392 
-400 GGMEGRPTVA
+400 
-410 ESIATD
+410 
-416 GIATAAGP
+416 
-424 ASTTDTKRN
+424 RN

-439 SPLPALT
+439 SPLTQFT

-476 LRTMFFLSGRA
+476 LRTMFFLNGRA

-572 ENHARVATRMKRRIT
+572 ENHERVATRMKRRIT

-610 LLALSIISMVGA
+610 LLALSIVSMVGA

>member
-15 VFMIASVLARGNQ
+15 VFMIASVLVRGNQ
-28 RKNLVLLLFSL
+28 RKNLVLLIFSL

-55 MTMLAWFSGQR
+55 VTMLAWFSGQR
-66 IGRALQFAASEN
+66 IGGALQFAASEN
-78 PDYQEGDDDF
+78 PDYQEGDDVF
-88 QSPDAERIRVE
+88 QNPDAERIRVE
-99 GQRRARAWL
+99 GQKRARAWL
-108 ILALVLL
+108 LLALVLL

-130 SLFLTNA
+130 NLFSA
-137 DDLEVGG
+137 DAGDLHTGG

-173 LISYVADVYTK
+173 LISYVADVYMR

-209 TRYAEMA
+209 TRFGEMA

-227 DLAEGLWRFMVGL
+227 DLAEGLWRFTVGL

-341 GNRVSTGRLMLNLLA
+341 GNRVSTGRLLLNLLA

-383 IENFVKKFQ
+383 IENVVKKH
-392 KAKAADVS
+392 
-400 GGMEGRPTVA
+400 
-410 ESIATD
+410 
-416 GIATAAGP
+416 
-424 ASTTDTKRN
+424 
-433 AQAPRR
+433 
-439 SPLPALT
+439 PLPLTPLT

-503 LIFSIIA
+503 LIFALIA

-572 ENHARVATRMKRRIT
+572 ENHERVATRMKRRIT

-596 EGLYYGLRILLMLL
+596 EGLYYGLRLLLMLL
-610 LLALSIISMVGA
+610 LLALSIVSMVGA

>member
-15 VFMIASVLARGNQ
+15 VFMIGSVLVRGNQ
-28 RKNLVLLLFSL
+28 RKNLLLLLFSL
-39 IFYAFAGLT
+39 VFYAFAGLSN
-48 KLALLLM
+48 LALLLV
-55 MTMLAWFSGQR
+55 MTTLAWFSGQR
-66 IGRALQFAASEN
+66 IGRALRFAASEN

-88 QSPDAERIRVE
+88 QSPDAERTRVE
-99 GQRRARAWL
+99 GQKRARAWL

-123 LAGPICR
+123 LAGPLCR
-130 SLFLTNA
+130 SLFPANA
-137 DDLEVGG
+137 GELDAGA

-149 TAAAILAYVRN
+149 TAAAICAYFRN

-216 EEMDHRSADAE
+216 EEMDHRRADAE
-227 DLAEGLWRFMVGL
+227 DLAEGLWRFTVGL

-257 LPLAGNTTFS
+257 LPLAGNTGFS

-341 GNRVSTGRLMLNLLA
+341 GNRVSTRRLLLNLLA

-383 IENFVKKFQ
+383 IENFVKK
-392 KAKAADVS
+392 
-400 GGMEGRPTVA
+400 R
-410 ESIATD
+410 
-416 GIATAAGP
+416 
-424 ASTTDTKRN
+424 
-433 AQAPRR
+433 
-439 SPLPALT
+439 PLPLTPLT

-469 FQVLREV
+469 FQVLCEV
-476 LRTMFFLSGRA
+476 LRTMFFMSGRA

-510 CTPLGARLAAKLRGF
+510 CTPLGSRLAAKLRGF

-610 LLALSIISMVGA
+610 LLALSIVSMVGA

>member
-15 VFMIASVLARGNQ
+15 VFMIASVLVRGNQ

-55 MTMLAWFSGQR
+55 VTMLAWFSGQR

-99 GQRRARAWL
+99 GQKRARAWL
-108 ILALVLL
+108 LLALVLL

-123 LAGPICR
+123 LAGPISR
-130 SLFLTNA
+130 NLFPA
-137 DDLEVGG
+137 DAGDLHTGG

-173 LISYVADVYTK
+173 LISYVADVYMR
-184 KTAPGDFFHV
+184 KTEPGDFFHV

-227 DLAEGLWRFMVGL
+227 DLAEGLWRFTVGL

-341 GNRVSTGRLMLNLLA
+341 GNRVSTGRLLLNLLA

-383 IENFVKKFQ
+383 IENVVKKH
-392 KAKAADVS
+392 
-400 GGMEGRPTVA
+400 
-410 ESIATD
+410 
-416 GIATAAGP
+416 
-424 ASTTDTKRN
+424 
-433 AQAPRR
+433 
-439 SPLPALT
+439 PLPLTPLT
-446 RALGHLYTLIV
+446 RAFGHIYTLIV

-572 ENHARVATRMKRRIT
+572 ENHERVATRMKRRIT

-596 EGLYYGLRILLMLL
+596 EGLYYGLRLLLMLL

>member
-15 VFMIASVLARGNQ
+15 VFMIGSVLVRGNQ
-28 RKNLVLLLFSL
+28 RKNLLLLLFSL
-39 IFYAFAGLT
+39 IFYAFAGLSN
-48 KLALLLM
+48 LALLLV
-55 MTMLAWFSGQR
+55 MTTLAWFSGQR

-99 GQRRARAWL
+99 GQKRARAWL
-108 ILALVLL
+108 LLALVLL

-130 SLFLTNA
+130 NLFLA
-137 DDLEVGG
+137 DAGDLHAGG

-173 LISYVADVYTK
+173 LISYVADVYMR
-184 KTAPGDFFHV
+184 KTEPGDFFHV

-227 DLAEGLWRFMVGL
+227 DLAEGLWRFTVGL

-341 GNRVSTGRLMLNLLA
+341 GNRVSTGRLLLNLLA

-371 ILWGLYYFVFIA
+371 LLWGLYYFVFIA
-383 IENFVKKFQ
+383 IENVVKKH
-392 KAKAADVS
+392 
-400 GGMEGRPTVA
+400 
-410 ESIATD
+410 
-416 GIATAAGP
+416 
-424 ASTTDTKRN
+424 
-433 AQAPRR
+433 
-439 SPLPALT
+439 PLPLTQLT

-469 FQVLREV
+469 FQVLCEV
-476 LRTMFFLSGRA
+476 LRTMFFVSGRA

-510 CTPLGARLAAKLRGF
+510 CTPLGARLAAKLRSF
-525 YDASLQQEA
+525 YDTRLQQEA
-534 REKQQLEREKARYQK
+534 REKQQLEREKARYLK

-572 ENHARVATRMKRRIT
+572 ENHERVATRMKRRIT

-610 LLALSIISMVGA
+610 LLGLSIVSMVGA

>member
-15 VFMIASVLARGNQ
+15 VFMIASVLVRGNQ
-28 RKNLVLLLFSL
+28 RKNLLLLLFSL
-39 IFYAFAGLT
+39 VFYAFAGLSN
-48 KLALLLM
+48 LALLLM
-55 MTMLAWFSGQR
+55 MTMLAWFIGQR

-78 PDYQEGDDDF
+78 PDYQEGDDVF
-88 QSPDAERIRVE
+88 QSPDAERTRVE
-99 GQRRARAWL
+99 GQKRARAWL
-108 ILALVLL
+108 LLALVLL

-130 SLFLTNA
+130 QLFPANA
-137 DDLEVGG
+137 GNLEAGG

-149 TAAAILAYVRN
+149 TAAAILTYVRN

-184 KTAPGDFFHV
+184 KNAPGDFFHV

-227 DLAEGLWRFMVGL
+227 DLAEGLWRFTVGL

-246 ADHLGTLAETF
+246 ADHLGALAETF
-257 LPLAGNTTFS
+257 LPLAGNTGFS

-341 GNRVSTGRLMLNLLA
+341 GNRVSTGRLLLNLLA

-361 GFWHGSSWNF
+361 GFWHGSRWNF

-392 KAKAADVS
+392 KAKTADVS
-400 GGMEGRPTVA
+400 G
-410 ESIATD
+410 S
-416 GIATAAGP
+416 TAAVADP
-424 ASTTDTKRN
+424 NSAADTKRN

-439 SPLPALT
+439 SPLTPLT
-446 RALGHLYTLIV
+446 HAFGHIYTLIV

-572 ENHARVATRMKRRIT
+572 ENHERVATRMKRRIT

>member
-15 VFMIASVLARGNQ
+15 VFMIGSVLVRGNQ
-28 RKNLVLLLFSL
+28 RKNLLLLLFSL
-39 IFYAFAGLT
+39 VFYAFAGLSN
-48 KLALLLM
+48 LALLLV
-55 MTMLAWFSGQR
+55 MTTLAWFSGQR
-66 IGRALQFAASEN
+66 IGRALRFAASEN

-88 QSPDAERIRVE
+88 QSPDAERTRVE
-99 GQRRARAWL
+99 GQKRARAWL

-115 IAVLLFYK
+115 IAVLLCYK

-130 SLFLTNA
+130 NLFPANA
-137 DDLEVGG
+137 GELDAGA

-149 TAAAILAYVRN
+149 AAAAICAYFRN

-216 EEMDHRSADAE
+216 EEMDHRSCSAE
-227 DLAEGLWRFMVGL
+227 DLAEGLWRFTVGL

-257 LPLAGNTTFS
+257 LPLAGNTGFS

-287 AYSDMALGLGRMI
+287 AYSDMALGLGQMI

-309 YPYIAVSVRDFW
+309 YPYIAISVRDFW

-341 GNRVSTGRLMLNLLA
+341 GNRVSTGRLLLNLLA

-392 KAKAADVS
+392 KAQAVDATD
-400 GGMEGRPTVA
+400 VA
-410 ESIATD
+410 ESVAADDTAT
-416 GIATAAGP
+416 AGP
-424 ASTTDTKRN
+424 ASTSDTKRT
-433 AQAPRR
+433 APVSRR
-439 SPLPALT
+439 SPLTYFT

-476 LRTMFFLSGRA
+476 LRTMFFMSGRA
-487 TVDAAE
+487 TVDASE

-534 REKQQLEREKARYQK
+534 REKQQLEREKVRYQK

-610 LLALSIISMVGA
+610 LLALSIVSMVGA